1 MTRPLD
7 LPERPM
13 TLDELASQANA
24 MLDEYGVEVADRR
37 AAASI
42 DGRTV
47 RFYQTLGVLPKPEY
61 EGRRALYSLT
71 HLVRLVAAKRLQAEG
86 HSLAQIQ
93 AALPARTDTQLV
105 RALTAMRTS
114 AASSTAAPAGPSARS
129 RTIPP
134 AQPPAPAA
142 PATLHAFTLAPGITL
157 MIDPAAIAA
166 RTGDAA
172 LRDPAAIASA
182 LAAALA
188 SLPATTS
195 GAKHPAP
202 GHRTR

>member
-37 AAASI
+37 ASASI

-93 AALPARTDTQLV
+93 AALPARTDAQLV

-114 AASSTAAPAGPSARS
+114 TASSPAVPAGPPALHRAA
-129 RTIPP
+129 PP
-134 AQPPAPAA
+134 AQPASPAA
-142 PATLHAFTLAPGITL
+142 TTLHAFTLAPGITL
-157 MIDPAAIAA
+157 AIDPTVIAA
-166 RTGDAA
+166 RMGHAV
-172 LRDPAAIASA
+172 RHDPASIAAA

-188 SLPATTS
+188 SLSAPS
-195 GAKHPAP
+195 PGASHPAP
-202 GHRTR
+202 GRRTR

>member
-93 AALPARTDTQLV
+93 AALPARTDAQLV
-105 RALTAMRTS
+105 RALTAMHARS
-114 AASSTAAPAGPSARS
+114 APKPSEAAGPPALPWP
-129 RTIPP
+129 IPP
-134 AQPPAPAA
+134 GQPPAPAA
-142 PATLHAFTLAPGITL
+142 PATLHAFTLAPGVTL
-157 MIDPAAIAA
+157 MIDPAAIDARTRDPAA
-166 RTGDAA
+166 RN
-172 LRDPAAIASA
+172 PAAIASA

-195 GAKHPAP
+195 GATHPAP
-202 GHRTR
+202 GHRAR